1 MRIFDRFKSYLS
13 CFFKNKEASTLA
25 ITGMTFPVVLGFVGL
40 GTDASLWMSHKLQ
53 LQNAAD
59 SSVISASWEYA
70 YEAPDQRDTIDMG
83 NESDSNAPYI
93 ALREAIK
100 NGFEMDGNAQFVFE
114 TIGTDSNGTTLQ
126 VTLSQDADMF
136 FSKVIFKDGIR
147 ISADA
152 RALVETV
159 DGNFCIL
166 ALEEIDA
173 SALTVQGAVNI
184 NAPGCG
190 LAINSSDIE
199 ALTLKGNVEV
209 TVDTVRITGDYDI
222 NGGSVDFYYNELQTG
237 KRALADPYADL
248 EIPDYGSCDHNSLN
262 VNSSTTLS
270 PGVYCDGL
278 SISGTNDI
286 VLEPGT
292 YIFDGGTFKV
302 TGGGTL
308 TGIGV
313 TLIFTSSDDDYA
325 QMDISGSRD
334 VKLSAPLAGE
344 EYAGIVFFQDR
355 NAPQDDQHQNKLVG
369 TSSIEFNG
377 VAYFPSQGLWLG
389 GNNEFTGGDEPCT
402 RVIARTVTFAGN
414 PSLGN
419 SCDAYDT
426 ESIGEPYVKLVY

>member
-1 MRIFDRFKSYLS
+1 MKRLQKILNAILPPFLR
-13 CFFKNKEASTLA
+13 KEEGSTLPIA
-25 ITGMTFPVVLGFVGL
+25 GMAFPVVLGFVGL
-40 GTDASLWMSHKLQ
+40 GTDASLWMSQKLE

-59 SSVISASWEYA
+59 SSVLSASWEYA
-70 YEAPDQRDTIDMG
+70 YEADDQRSTLGDG
-83 NESDSNAPYI
+83 VESASNAAYMGQ
-93 ALREAIK
+93 REAIR
-100 NGFEMDGNAQFVFE
+100 NGFDMSANGQFMIQTV
-114 TIGTDSNGTTLQ
+114 GTNDAGTTLQ
-126 VTLSQDADMF
+126 VNLSQDAQMF
-136 FSKVIFKDGIR
+136 FSQIIFQDGVR
-147 ISADA
+147 INAEA

-159 DGNFCIL
+159 EGNFCIL

-173 SALTVQGAVNI
+173 SSLTVQGAVNI

-190 LAINSSDIE
+190 LAINSSDVE

-222 NGGSVDFYYNELQTG
+222 NGSVDFYYNDLQTG

-248 EIPDYGSCDHNSLN
+248 EVPDYGGCDHTSLT

-278 SISGTNDI
+278 NISGTND
-286 VLEPGT
+286 VVFEPGV

-308 TGIGV
+308 TGEGV
-313 TLIFTSSDDDYA
+313 TLIFTGSGSDYA
-325 QMDISGSRD
+325 QMDVSGSRE
-334 VKLSAPLAGE
+334 VSFSAPLAGE
-344 EYAGIVFFQDR
+344 EFAGIVFFQDR
-355 NAPQDDQHQNKLVG
+355 NAPQDDSNQNKLVG

-389 GNNEFTGGDEPCT
+389 GDNEFTGGDAPCT
-402 RVIARTVTFAGN
+402 RVIARTVTFAGS

-419 SCDAYDT
+419 ACEAYDT
-426 ESIGEPYVKLVY
+426 EAIGDPYVKLVY